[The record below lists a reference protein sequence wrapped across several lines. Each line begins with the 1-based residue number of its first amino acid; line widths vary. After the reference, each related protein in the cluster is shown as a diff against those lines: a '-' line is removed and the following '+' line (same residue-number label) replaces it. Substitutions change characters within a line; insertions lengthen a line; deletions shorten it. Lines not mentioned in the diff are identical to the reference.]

1 MKIPEISVNR
11 RVTTA
16 MLAMILV
23 VLGSLSYTRLGLD
36 FFPDLEF
43 PTVSVITTYSGVSSE
58 DMENTVTRPLEQV
71 INSVSRVKKVT
82 SSTSEGVSLIMVE
95 FEWGTNLDFAAQDIR
110 DQIGLYR
117 NFIPEDA
124 SDPLTVKFNISQWPV
139 VFWGI
144 TSDMPTS
151 QLKEL
156 IEDEVAMRLERIE
169 GVASAQVFSTDV
181 REILVNVDRAAL
193 ESRMLSLDQ
202 ILMALRLENMNL
214 PAGYLT
220 ERHSE
225 YLIRTLGEFDELE
238 DIAATVIGA
247 TQTGEPVYLRD
258 VAEVL
263 DTMKD
268 SRFIARVQRENG
280 VYLFVSKRSGANTV
294 ITAEA
299 AKKELERI
307 KPTLPPDV
315 QFYIA
320 MDQSDMVLQ
329 VVQRTG
335 NNALVGGILA
345 ILFIFIF
352 LRNWRPTLTI
362 GLAIPLSII
371 TTFIAFYAAGYTL
384 NLLTLGGLALGIGM
398 LVDNAIVVIENIFRH
413 LEEGA
418 SREEAAKSGASE
430 VGMAIT
436 ASTLTTIAV
445 FFPMM
450 FATGITGKLTRGLA
464 LAIAFSLVASL
475 FVALTII
482 PMAASLLFKEQ
493 RYRADER
500 GKVGHRRFEQVRN
513 RYRRWLHKALQR
525 RGRVLAG
532 TLAVFLL
539 SFVLIPFIG
548 TEFMPAS
555 DRDMLVLKV
564 KMPVGTALEET
575 DRVVT
580 RVEELL
586 QQNPYVDII
595 SAQLGSQA
603 EDNPAD
609 SASEFSSSG
618 PHEALLWVGLV
629 TQDQRPV
636 SDLDILEDIRS
647 RLPRLTDV
655 KFESLD
661 MGQMMMGGA
670 QAPVEIKIFGK
681 EIFRLKEIADDITAR
696 IRDVDGLRDVTHTFT
711 EGKPEYQIRI
721 DRGKAARLGLTI
733 GQIGNA
739 VQTASLGQVATR
751 YRQGDE
757 EVDVRVRFNERF
769 RDSLDDIRNIPI
781 MTPAGVMVRLD
792 QVASIVPGEGP
803 IRITRE
809 NQAREVTVSANISG
823 RDLGSIMRDVIQ
835 RTADL
840 QRSLPSGYFLEFGG
854 QYEDMQEAFLIMVG
868 VFALATLLVYMIMA
882 SQFESFKHPLVIMF
896 TIPLALIGV
905 VLALL
910 ISGKTVSLV
919 SLIGFVMLG
928 GIAVNNGIVMVD
940 YINQLKRRGVE
951 KKEAILQACSVRLRP
966 VLITALTTIMGMIPM
981 AISTSAGAEM
991 RAPMAITV
999 IGGLAAT
1006 TLLTLFVIPIIYS
1019 LFDRVSFNP
1028 KKAADEPIKA

>member
-1 MKIPEISVNR
+1 MKLPEFSVNR

-23 VLGSLSYTRLGLD
+23 VLGSLSFTRLGLD

-43 PTVSVITTYSGVSSE
+43 PTVSIITTYTGVSSE

-82 SSTSEGVSLIMVE
+82 STTSEGVSLIMVE

-117 NFIPEDA
+117 NFIQEEA
-124 SDPLTVKFNISQWPV
+124 SDPLTVKFNIAMWPV
-139 VFWGI
+139 VFWGV

-151 QLKEL
+151 ELKDL
-156 IEDEVAMRLERIE
+156 VDDEVAMRLERID

-181 REILVNVDRAAL
+181 REILVDVDRAAL

-202 ILMALRLENMNL
+202 IVMALRLENLNL
-214 PAGYLT
+214 PAGYIT

-225 YLIRTLGEFDELE
+225 FLVRTMGEFDDLE
-238 DIAATVIGA
+238 DIENTMVGS
-247 TQTGEPVYLRD
+247 TQTGDPVFLRD
-258 VAEVL
+258 VAEVR

-268 SRFIARVQRENG
+268 TRFVARVQRENG

-299 AKKELERI
+299 VKEELERI

-315 QFYIA
+315 NFYIA
-320 MDQSDMVLQ
+320 MDQSDMIQQ
-329 VVQRTG
+329 VVRRTG
-335 NNALVGGILA
+335 NNALMGGVLA
-345 ILFIFIF
+345 IFFIFIF

-362 GLAIPLSII
+362 ALAIPLSII
-371 TTFIAFYAAGYTL
+371 TTFIAFYSAGYTL
-384 NLLTLGGLALGIGM
+384 NLLTMGGLALGIGM
-398 LVDNAIVVIENIFRH
+398 LVDNAVVVIENIYRH
-413 LEEGA
+413 LEDGA
-418 SREEAAKSGASE
+418 TRGEAAKKGASE

-464 LAIAFSLVASL
+464 LAIAFSLLASL

-493 RYRADER
+493 SHGPVSV
-500 GKVGHRRFEQVRN
+500 GKPKRRRFDRL
-513 RYRRWLHKALQR
+513 RDLYRKWLHRALQR

-532 TLAVFLL
+532 ALVLFLL
-539 SFVLIPFIG
+539 SFALMPFIG
-548 TEFMPAS
+548 MEFMPAS

-564 KMPVGTALEET
+564 IMPVGTALEET
-575 DRVVT
+575 DRVVAE
-580 RVEELL
+580 VEELL
-586 QQNPYVDII
+586 SRHPYVDII
-595 SAQLGSQA
+595 SAQIGSQA
-603 EDNPAD
+603 EENPAD
-609 SASEFSSSG
+609 SASEFSTSG
-618 PHEALLWVGLV
+618 AHEGLLWVGLV
-629 TQDQRPV
+629 TQDERPI
-636 SDLDILEDIRS
+636 SDLEILEEIRS
-647 RLPRLTDV
+647 RLPRFKDV
-655 KFESLD
+655 RFEALD
-661 MGQMMMGGA
+661 MGQMMMGA
-670 QAPVEIKIFGK
+670 ASAPIEIKIFGK
-681 EIFRLKEIADDITAR
+681 EIPRLKEIADEIVAS
-696 IRDVDGLRDVTHTFT
+696 IRDVEGLRDVAHTFS

-721 DRGKAARLGLTI
+721 DRGRASRLGLTV

-739 VQTASLGQVATR
+739 VKTASLGQVATR
-751 YRQGDE
+751 YREGDE
-757 EVDVRVRFNERF
+757 ETDVRVRFNERF
-769 RDSLDDIRNIPI
+769 RSDLDGIRNIPI
-781 MTPAGVMVRLD
+781 MTPMGVMVRLD
-792 QVASIVPGEGP
+792 QVATITQGEGP

-809 NQAREVTVSANISG
+809 NQAREVTVSANIAG
-823 RDLGSIMRDVIQ
+823 RDLNSIMQDVIQ

-854 QYEDMQEAFLIMVG
+854 QFQEMQSAFLIMIG

-896 TIPLALIGV
+896 TIPLSLIGV

-910 ISGKTVSLV
+910 ITNMTVSLV

-940 YINQLKRRGVE
+940 YINQLKQRGVE

-966 VLITALTTIMGMIPM
+966 VLITALTTIMGMVPM
-981 AISTSAGAEM
+981 AISTSAGSEM
-991 RAPMAITV
+991 RAPMAVTV
-999 IGGLAAT
+999 IGGLVAT
-1006 TLLTLFVIPIIYS
+1006 TVLTLFVIPIIYS
-1019 LFDRVSFNP
+1019 LFDRASFKPP
-1028 KKAADEPIKA
+1028 KEAVQP